1 MHVIENLQELRSI
14 WIERVSRQLARGE
27 HVRAIFMDQLNHFF
41 DMLIQSLNTGDP
53 AWLNNVLDVWAESR
67 TQTEYEQSESSIMPI
82 LEKILIATHDAIQEK
97 YNGADGLALIGAILP
112 VYSSALSHIA
122 IKETELHIQHIAKEL
137 DDALIK
143 MENLD
148 KSKSDFIS
156 VAAHELKT
164 PLTLIQ
170 GYASMLRDQF
180 QDDERDSSISI
191 YMKGMENGLRRL
203 QEIINDMIDVS
214 LIDNDMVELNF
225 QPIWIK
231 QLLEIARNEL
241 TRYTPERAQ
250 SFKVIDFDGSEQMT
264 YGDPER
270 LYQAIRNLLS
280 NAIKYTP
287 DGGRITVGGRKL
299 PGFVEIAISDT
310 GIGIDEAFHEQ
321 IFEKFGR
328 LGNIQLHSSGKTKFK
343 GGGPG
348 LGLPIT
354 KGLIEAHGGTIWVE
368 SEGYDEVKF
377 PGTTFHVLLPILQ
390 EPPDKKIAKL
400 FGSQNEPD
408 HQYK

>member
-14 WIERVSRQLARGE
+14 WIEQVSRQLARGE
-27 HVRAIFMDQLNHFF
+27 NVRAILMDQLNYFF

-368 SEGYDEVKF
+368 SEGYDEVKL

-400 FGSQNEPD
+400 FGSQDEPD
-408 HQYK
+408 HLYN